1 VFIMA
6 YSRKFIV
13 GLVRDYMSE
22 NGHTVTGFAESIGVK
37 PATLNNFLSRESVPS
52 KPRIEVLHR
61 IFAVVP
67 PPHENWEKVHQSAEV
82 YPKGDTPVV
91 VAPDVVKIRRSDW
104 EKLVTKVYNIS
115 NYLHIQNSS
124 TNVSSEST
132 LVGVVFRLGELDAMV
147 RGVDSTVGGSK

>member
-1 VFIMA
+1 MA

-52 KPRIEVLHR
+52 KPRIEVLRH

-67 PPHENWEKVHQSAEV
+67 PPHKDWEKVHRSKDV
-82 YPKGDTPVV
+82 YPKSDTPVV
-91 VAPDVVKIRRSDW
+91 VAPDVVTIPRSEW
-104 EKLVTKVYNIS
+104 EKLVTKVYNIT

-124 TNVSSEST
+124 TNVQPAST
-132 LVGVVFRLGELDAMV
+132 LVGVAFRLGELDTIV
-147 RGVDSTVGGSK
+147 RGVDSKVGGSK